1 MAQQKTYYDYE
12 GNVITPKKQY
22 YDYAG
27 NPIDSTP
34 AQTPSEVVSK
44 ATPKPIVDL
53 FKTITSN
60 LPSAKTLA
68 TVGAGAA
75 VGTALGMPPV
85 GLATTIG
92 LQKLSDPA
100 STDKTP
106 WQNIKEM
113 GLDFVLQELMGRG
126 ASAAG
131 LVGKE
136 IVKPGSVLPAQ
147 MNKLLP
153 FKPTVGQLS
162 GNKFLQIIENTFA
175 GKRKQ
180 LAAEAS
186 ARIIDQRAEK
196 LLSNFT
202 GRSDIAIARP
212 FEQGGNIQQGIEGQF
227 DTLMSESTQRGSQ
240 AKLIG
245 QANKT
250 KVPVYV
256 ANTDALTGVPT
267 GGAHVSGYRDV
278 TGEVIPTNYL
288 TEVRN
293 ILDDFAKSDKIP
305 DPDSAIVKDL
315 TNALNKNQT
324 VNATGLP
331 TADSRNFADL
341 WETKKAFGAEAFENP
356 KTRIDHT
363 DRLYARLYNAID
375 KDIQASLPKWK
386 VDADV
391 ALNFYNESKIIAHK
405 RYDLFKVK
413 PLERLVNE
421 ETGVVPAI
429 DAAIKDPK
437 ILRKTLL
444 TGNIPVPEAQGPNF
458 TEIKY
463 LTTNTRQDLAGYE
476 FTQIVNNAK
485 YIDKVTGAA
494 LYDGHKLLEMLHDPS
509 KQESYKLLWSAQNRA
524 DIEQFFTNISQ
535 VAQKESTGMSHYW
548 LMRLTGAGVGL
559 SASLLS
565 GMGTLPAS
573 GVGIVSGTIALNK
586 VAKLLT
592 NPSTA
597 RLVVAA
603 AQGGPLQVP
612 VRVAGRAV
620 ANVLKNTP
628 MTLEYS
634 DGSKV
639 NATINSTGKFV
650 IDLTNPVP

>member
-1 MAQQKTYYDYE
+1 M
-12 GNVITPKKQY
+12 PKKQY
-22 YDYAG
+22 YDDTG
-27 NPIDSTP
+27 KPLDISL
-34 AQTPSEVVSK
+34 TPSEVASK
-44 ATPKPIVDL
+44 TTPKPVVDL
-53 FKTITSN
+53 AKTITSN

-68 TVGAGAA
+68 TTGAGAA
-75 VGTALGMPPV
+75 VGLMTGMPPV
-85 GLATTIG
+85 GLATTVG

-136 IVKPGSVLPAQ
+136 IIKPGSVLPAQ
-147 MNKLLP
+147 MHKLLP

-162 GNKFLQIIENTFA
+162 GNKFLQTIENTFA
-175 GKRKQ
+175 DKRKQ
-180 LAAEAS
+180 LAAETS
-186 ARIIDQRAEK
+186 ARLIDQRAEK
-196 LLSNFT
+196 LLSDFT

-227 DTLMSESTQRGSQ
+227 DTLRSESTQRGSQ

-245 QANKT
+245 QANKKT

-278 TGEVIPTNYL
+278 TGEVKPTNYL
-288 TEVRN
+288 AEVHK
-293 ILDDFAKSDKIP
+293 ILDEFAKSDKIP
-305 DPDSAIVKDL
+305 DPDLAIVKDL

-324 VNATGLP
+324 VDATGLP
-331 TADSRNFADL
+331 TANSRNFADL
-341 WETKKAFGAEAFENP
+341 WETKKSFGDEAFENP
-356 KTRIDHT
+356 KTRVDNT
-363 DRLYARLYNAID
+363 NKLYARLYNAID

-444 TGNIPVPEAQGPNF
+444 TGNIPVPEGQGPNF
-458 TEIKY
+458 TKIKY

-485 YIDKVTGAA
+485 YIDKATGAA
-494 LYDGHKLLEMLHDPS
+494 LYDGHKLLEMLHDPN
-509 KQESYKLLWSAQNRA
+509 KQESYKMLWSAQNRA

-565 GMGTLPAS
+565 GMGTLPAAR
-573 GVGIVSGTIALNK
+573 VGIVSGTIALNK
-586 VAKLLT
+586 IAKLLT

-612 VRVAGRAV
+612 VRVAGRAI

-628 MTLEYS
+628 MALEYS

-639 NATINSTGKFV
+639 NATIDSTGKFV
-650 IDLTNPVP
+650 IDLTTSAP